1 MAYSLSGSNSPVVVP
16 ENKNTKLPLI
26 KIGNY
31 RPKPAIS
38 RYSNQGG
45 GVPKPLNENQKTI

>member
-38 RYSNQGG
+38 RHSNQGG
-45 GVPKPLNENQKTI
+45 GVPKPLN